1 MFWTFLG
8 VRLPKEL
15 YCDLMLCSQLL
26 SLTRVLHVGIS
37 VGPEPDTTLIF
48 SLIPTLISGNQ
59 VQGRVS
65 KIRLFPDIRVMSD
78 IRVLI

>member
-1 MFWTFLG
+1 M
-8 VRLPKEL
+8 EE
-15 YCDLMLCSQLL
+15 S
-26 SLTRVLHVGIS
+26 S

>member
-1 MFWTFLG
+1 MVTNM
-8 VRLPKEL
+8 RLKL
-15 YCDLMLCSQLL
+15 NIS
-26 SLTRVLHVGIS
+26 S

-48 SLIPTLISGNQ
+48 TLNLNLISGNQ
-59 VQGRVS
+59 VQGRIS